1 MEGQLLIAELA
12 VLLQDA
18 AAQHLFGGQSL
29 PTGIVALGFDQVLID
44 KIQNTGIGI
53 DDLGNLFELPGN
65 RVARNGGKKVRLA
78 VQFSAHL
85 RSFIRYVL
93 NDINLL

>member
-1 MEGQLLIAELA
+1 VEGQLFIAELA

-18 AAQHLFGGQSL
+18 AAQHLLGGQTLSTHVMAFGPDQIL
-29 PTGIVALGFDQVLID
+29 IDQVQD
-44 KIQNTGIGI
+44 TGVGI
-53 DDLGNLFELPGN
+53 DDLGNLFELSGN
-65 RVARNGGKKVRLA
+65 RVAGNGGKKVCLA

-85 RSFIRYVL
+85 WSFNRCVL